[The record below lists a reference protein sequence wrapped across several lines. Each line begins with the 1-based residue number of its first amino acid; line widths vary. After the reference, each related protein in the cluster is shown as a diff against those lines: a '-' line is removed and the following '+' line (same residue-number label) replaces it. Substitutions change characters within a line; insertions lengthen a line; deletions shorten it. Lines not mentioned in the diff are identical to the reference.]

1 MQRSLSTTGR
11 DVLSRLSFA
20 AVGIMV
26 VAPVSLA
33 QRAPD
38 AVAVDPT
45 HHNVLFENDHVRVFR
60 AMAAPG
66 ARSPMHTHP
75 PFVFVGLGTARAQLT
90 PAGAAPVIFDVHPE
104 QVMWLEN
111 AEHSWE
117 MLAGQLHVIAVE
129 VKAAARG
136 TPPPAITLPSTD
148 AVTAD
153 PVGHQVIF
161 ENDYVRVLSGLAGS
175 GYRSPMHSHSQ
186 GLVLIELG
194 RVRMHFTP
202 AGGNSMI
209 FDLHPNQ
216 VMWLDAGAHSWEVL
230 AGQHRAIAVEVKSA
244 TAP

>member
-1 MQRSLSTTGR
+1 MKN
-11 DVLSRLSFA
+11 RLSF
-20 AVGIMV
+20 V
-26 VAPVSLA
+26 VPLLLLSSVAGA
-33 QRAPD
+33 QGPRD

-60 AMAAPG
+60 ALASPG

-75 PFVFVGLGTARAQLT
+75 PFVFVSLGTGRLRLA
-90 PAGAAPVIFDVHPE
+90 PAGASPVIFDVHPE
-104 QVMWLEN
+104 QVLWLEN

-117 MLAGQLHVIAVE
+117 MLSGQAHIVAVE
-129 VKAAARG
+129 IKAAARG

-161 ENDYVRVLSGLAGS
+161 ENDYVRVLEGLAGS

-194 RVRMHFTP
+194 RARVRLTL
-202 AGGNSMI
+202 ADGNSMI
-209 FDLHPNQ
+209 LDIHPGQ
-216 VMWLDAGAHSWEVL
+216 VMWLDASTHSWEVL

-244 TAP
+244 TAAP